1 MSDFVKPI
9 SAEIAAPTVSGS
21 ASTVSDAKVVRAVNT
36 NATTAY
42 LLTVQD
48 TDANTVGSMTIPA
61 AGVAYI
67 PKASTDTVFAANAA
81 LRLASVTWPRG

>member
-1 MSDFVKPI
+1 MSNFAKPVA
-9 SAEIAAPTVSGS
+9 AEIAAPTSALT
-21 ASTVSDAKVVRAVNT
+21 ASTVSNAKVVRVVNT

-42 LLTVQD
+42 LVSIID
-48 TDANTVGSMTIPA
+48 TDDVAIGSMTIPA

-67 PKASTDTVFAANAA
+67 PKSTADKVWAANAA